1 MYIYKLDFFPSVV
14 ILFVHLEWQ
23 LSPSTGDQ
31 DHSYSSTPSQCC
43 CCCLCIFFFMSCH
56 SKMDIAVGST
66 SGCSVFVMHCLSSAL
81 ISLSVQHGIST
92 QETTEIKRMPREGE
106 KWTTM
111 SWNASPFPFSGNI
124 FCHIPS
130 LLPLE
135 SVFVLK
141 KKKKKNSFIFVQY
154 VFHLYLHDSSEMV
167 SCGHLL
173 ALQQHF

>member
-1 MYIYKLDFFPSVV
+1 MLNYMYIYKLDFFPSVV
-14 ILFVHLEWQ
+14 ILFVHLDGSCRLRQ
-23 LSPSTGDQ
+23 VIKTIAIAPLLPSVVVVV
-31 DHSYSSTPSQCC
+31 CA
-43 CCCLCIFFFMSCH
+43 FFFMSCH

-141 KKKKKNSFIFVQY
+141 KKKK
-154 VFHLYLHDSSEMV
+154 E
-167 SCGHLL
+167 
-173 ALQQHF
+173 

>member
-14 ILFVHLEWQ
+14 ILFVHLDGSCRLRQ
-23 LSPSTGDQ
+23 VIKTIAIAPLLPSVVVVV
-31 DHSYSSTPSQCC
+31 CAF
-43 CCCLCIFFFMSCH
+43 FFFMSCH

-66 SGCSVFVMHCLSSAL
+66 SGCSVFVMHCLSPAL

-141 KKKKKNSFIFVQY
+141 KKKRIVLF
-154 VFHLYLHDSSEMV
+154 LYSMCSICICMTHQRWSHVDIY
-167 SCGHLL
+167 
-173 ALQQHF
+173 